1 MHFNINKDRAVRAA
15 ARTLVSIRGQGLAQ
29 REDSLVTTLKLFD
42 NFSRKADVL
51 PKLGYGLFW
60 LVLFV
65 VSLGAGQ
72 NAYAAIQCNTTI
84 TANVVVL
91 DNPTI
96 FNRLGAQNPNW
107 IMYALERDVV
117 DKASQVPCSQT
128 ACTAG
133 NVELRRDKRPR
144 PLVIRSIE
152 GSCLTVNFTNLL
164 AEVANPNDAIL
175 DNPFPFEGT
184 DAILINN
191 DQVAGRCAGFHATGT
206 EVRSIGG
213 GIANDGSMVG
223 ANPGA
228 NATESTTA
236 CGTGGLVAPG
246 DPTITYNL
254 YTPHEG
260 AFIINSYGATIGS
273 EANGGNLGLGMFGAL
288 NVQPKGARLYRSQVT
303 EEEMRLATDGT
314 VPSDCTAG
322 QTPGVDCNPGG
333 QPIIDYDAVYPRYEL
348 VRNEDCVTD
357 TDPNDLFCEDADG
370 NQIDLNVTAETVWV
384 AEGKADLPILRMVT
398 GADGAS
404 GELVHSD
411 INAIILEQRVPRRG
425 LPLSA
430 RERGQVEPAAA
441 EPPRGVP

>member
-164 AEVANPNDAIL
+164 FRGHGRDPDQQRPGRRSL
-175 DNPFPFEGT
+175 CRFPRHG
-184 DAILINN
+184 
-191 DQVAGRCAGFHATGT
+191 H
-206 EVRSIGG
+206 RSSF
-213 GIANDGSMVG
+213 N
-223 ANPGA
+223 
-228 NATESTTA
+228 
-236 CGTGGLVAPG
+236 
-246 DPTITYNL
+246 
-254 YTPHEG
+254 
-260 AFIINSYGATIGS
+260 
-273 EANGGNLGLGMFGAL
+273 
-288 NVQPKGARLYRSQVT
+288 
-303 EEEMRLATDGT
+303 
-314 VPSDCTAG
+314 
-322 QTPGVDCNPGG
+322 
-333 QPIIDYDAVYPRYEL
+333 
-348 VRNEDCVTD
+348 
-357 TDPNDLFCEDADG
+357 
-370 NQIDLNVTAETVWV
+370 
-384 AEGKADLPILRMVT
+384 
-398 GADGAS
+398 
-404 GELVHSD
+404 
-411 INAIILEQRVPRRG
+411 RRWY
-425 LPLSA
+425 
-430 RERGQVEPAAA
+430 RERRQHGRRESRRQRDGEHHGLRHGWPGSTG
-441 EPPRGVP
+441 RSDHHL